1 MGGAGAMTDY
11 IARVELH
18 RATEADYER
27 LHDAMERLDFVRWV
41 IGDDSVA
48 YRLPTAQYHMA
59 NTDLGMRDAWERA
72 TAAAN
77 SVKPR
82 PTPWVVVARAAD
94 LLWSGLKAWL
104 D

>member
-1 MGGAGAMTDY
+1 MTNY

-18 RATEADYER
+18 RATEEDYER
-27 LHDAMERLDFVRWV
+27 LHDAMERLGFVRWI
-41 IGDDSVA
+41 IGDDGVA

-59 NTDLGMRDAWERA
+59 NTSLGTRDAWERA
-72 TAAAN
+72 NIAAN

-82 PTPWVVVARAAD
+82 PTPWVIVTQAAGT
-94 LLWSGLKAWL
+94 LWSGLEAWL